1 MVEKTQE
8 WKPKF
13 IEFCNTY
20 ENDLPSPVSLRAETE
35 VWEYTWIMK
44 KNGGKNIPD
53 TIQSTLKDMD
63 HDMFPNIS
71 VAMMILAVVPVTTCE
86 CERSV
91 STLRRMKNYMQTT
104 MKEDRLNGLSL
115 MYTHRNIPLNV
126 AQLVDKFAG
135 LHPRRLQLTDIL
147 AAE

>member
-1 MVEKTQE
+1 
-8 WKPKF
+8 
-13 IEFCNTY
+13 
-20 ENDLPSPVSLRAETE
+20 
-35 VWEYTWIMK
+35 
-44 KNGGKNIPD
+44 
-53 TIQSTLKDMD
+53 
-63 HDMFPNIS
+63 
-71 VAMMILAVVPVTTCE
+71 MILAVVPVTTCE

-91 STLRRMKNYMQTT
+91 SILRRMKNYMQTT

-126 AQLVDKFAG
+126 DQLVDKFAG